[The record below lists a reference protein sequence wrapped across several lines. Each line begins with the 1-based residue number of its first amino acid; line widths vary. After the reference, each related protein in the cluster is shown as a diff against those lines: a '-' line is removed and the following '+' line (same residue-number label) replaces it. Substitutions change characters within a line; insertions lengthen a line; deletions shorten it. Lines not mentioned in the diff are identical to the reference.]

1 MFRQRDPSYQP
12 DETDM
17 SLKHAFATRD
27 VEKIK
32 SLSYVPSFSKF
43 VKVILDDFTVL
54 ADLEV
59 LECIL
64 PNASISEDHLC
75 VAFTN
80 YSERLDNKELVEQK
94 MKADKV
100 IEHFVRCHPDFELD
114 QNWIH
119 QKMDELNLFPRYPEA
134 YRSFEETFAR
144 WKSLQQKQLLTGVTD
159 PSSQSA
165 QLGMPRKM

>member
-12 DETDM
+12 DETDVL
-17 SLKHAFATRD
+17 LKYAFGHCD

-32 SLSYVPSFSKF
+32 SLSHMPNFSKF

-54 ADLEV
+54 ANLDV

-80 YSERLDNKELVEQK
+80 YSEKLSKELVEQK

-114 QNWIH
+114 QNWLH

-144 WKSLQQKQLLTGVTD
+144 WKSLQQKQLLTGMTSS
-159 PSSQSA
+159 SSQSA